1 VAQRL
6 VRRICP
12 HCRIEVD
19 DVPPPTLIEMGL
31 APDLAESLQLFE
43 GEGCNVCLGTGY
55 KGRVGLYEVM
65 EISEDIGDFIRNGAT
80 GSQIRRKAIE
90 EGMATLRMSGI
101 EKIQDGVTTF
111 EEVLHATSLGSPA

>member
-1 VAQRL
+1 
-6 VRRICP
+6 
-12 HCRIEVD
+12 
-19 DVPPPTLIEMGL
+19 MGL

-43 GEGCNVCLGTGY
+43 GEGCNACHGTGY

-65 EISEDIGDFIRNGAT
+65 EISEDISDFIRNGAT

-101 EKIQDGVTTF
+101 EKIQDGVTTLA
-111 EEVLHATSLGSPA
+111 EVLHATSLGSPA